1 MTIDPEIW
9 EVALAGIF
17 LVINAVLSILL
28 SLGFVK
34 QMAIAALRMVV
45 QLALVGL
52 VLKVLIDSQ
61 SPGLT
66 LLAATVMVAVASYE
80 IVARQENPIR
90 GVWGYS
96 LGMGTMLFGA
106 ATVLMFALHVV
117 IQPDPWYDPRYA
129 IPMFGMMLGNGMT
142 GIAIGMNA
150 MSTDLITR
158 RNEIEAHLLT
168 GATRWTALT
177 PSLRRAARTGL
188 IPTINAMAATGVVYL
203 PGMMTGQILAGAD
216 PAQAV
221 KYQSLVML
229 LISGATGLGLVIAL
243 LGAVMRLT
251 DSRHRLRLDRLKMDG
266 QA

>member
-1 MTIDPEIW
+1 
-9 EVALAGIF
+9 
-17 LVINAVLSILL
+17 
-28 SLGFVK
+28 
-34 QMAIAALRMVV
+34 
-45 QLALVGL
+45 
-52 VLKVLIDSQ
+52 
-61 SPGLT
+61 
-66 LLAATVMVAVASYE
+66 
-80 IVARQENPIR
+80 VARQENPIR

-229 LISGATGLGLVIAL
+229 LISGATWLGLVIAL
-243 LGAVMRLT
+243 LGAVMRLP